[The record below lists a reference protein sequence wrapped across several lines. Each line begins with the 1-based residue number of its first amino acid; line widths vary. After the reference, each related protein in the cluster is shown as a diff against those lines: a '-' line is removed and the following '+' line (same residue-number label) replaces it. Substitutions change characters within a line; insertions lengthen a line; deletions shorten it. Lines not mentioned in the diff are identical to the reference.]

1 MKVFADGS
9 VIWNHQSM
17 SPNRVDLIAYQ
28 EIFNSSGF
36 FRNLSKEVLFD
47 LMNHIEVKKIS
58 ASDTVLKEGQENF
71 NLYFLL
77 EGLLGVYVHG
87 EKVTEISGFGEII
100 GEISLINSIKAS
112 ATVKAEKDTTVL
124 VCKIHE
130 LKKEAPHILKEFEG
144 SQFKLFSAILA
155 DRLVVTNEKARS
167 FEIANKELI
176 AAKRE
181 LEKINRELESRVL
194 ERTAEI
200 AEKNRVLEE
209 IIKSNQQ
216 LVRVLCHDLNN
227 TLSVVQLTS
236 SLAVKNSEQLNPAQ
250 HLEMWKRVQ
259 RAALKEKDLIAYVRE
274 FIAIE
279 SGKKDLTLSEVDLV
293 TVMESCRFLFQD
305 KLIEKELQ
313 IVEELP
319 PKMSVLAEAVSLT
332 HSVIN
337 NIISNAIKFSPR
349 GKKIFIKGSDDPQNK
364 LFCLSIADQG
374 IGIPAEIL
382 ENLFSLNKKTSRQGT
397 EGESGTGFG
406 MPLVYAT
413 MKAYNGNI
421 EVSSQENQ
429 GTVFRLFFQQ
439 P

>member
-1 MKVFADGS
+1 
-9 VIWNHQSM
+9 M
-17 SPNRVDLIAYQ
+17 SSNRVDLIAYQ

-47 LMNHIEVKKIS
+47 LMNHIDVKKIS
-58 ASDTVLKEGQENF
+58 ISESLLKEGQDNF

-87 EKVTEISGFGEII
+87 EKVTEISRFGEII

-112 ATVKAEKDTTVL
+112 ATVRAEKESTVL

-155 DRLVVTNEKARS
+155 DRLVVTNEKARN

-176 AAKRE
+176 VAKGE
-181 LEKINRELESRVL
+181 LERINRELESRVL
-194 ERTAEI
+194 ERTAELE
-200 AEKNRVLEE
+200 EKNKKLEE
-209 IIKSNQQ
+209 SIKSNQQ

-236 SLAVKNSEQLNPAQ
+236 SRAVKNGDQLNSTQ
-250 HLEMWKRVQ
+250 HLDMWKRVQ
-259 RAALKEKDLIAYVRE
+259 RAALKERDLIAYVRE

-279 SGKKDLTLSEVDLV
+279 SGKKDLTIAAVDLIKV
-293 TVMESCRFLFQD
+293 IESCRFLFQD
-305 KLIEKELQ
+305 KLAEKDLQ
-313 IVEELP
+313 IIEELP
-319 PKMSVLAEAVSLT
+319 EQVEILAEAVSLT

-349 GKKIFIKGSDDPQNK
+349 GKKIFIKGNK
-364 LFCLSIADQG
+364 DLQSKTFCLSIADQG
-374 IGIPAEIL
+374 IGIPPEIL
-382 ENLFSLNKKTSRQGT
+382 ENLFSLNKKTSRPGT

-413 MKAYNGNI
+413 MRAYNGRV

-429 GTVFRLFFQQ
+429 GTIFHLYFQL